1 MKFTELQDELKE
13 KFGAKKLADIA
24 REFDVTPQVVSNW
37 KSRNYVPYK
46 YVQSLRRKI
55 QKTKNP
61 YIINPENVSLKDTV
75 LGNKANADYEH
86 DEQEFVKIL
95 FSFFEKIN
103 KNRLIAII
111 SPILVIFINLI
122 ILQFYTQDV
131 YMSTAKIMPV
141 SEGTGGAELSN
152 WASKK
157 FGVSLGGSKK
167 VSLSSTEMVPAIIKS
182 RRLAREL
189 LEYKFS
195 TIQYG
200 EDKSLLE
207 ILTGEKSKNGSWP
220 EDIKKSIVSSLQ
232 RDIISVEFDGDSP
245 LLYVSVYASEAQFSS
260 DLNMA
265 ILDILE
271 KIISQFKLSRVI
283 EQKNFIENR
292 MIEVKKDLT
301 IAEDGLKE
309 FRDRNRN
316 IISSPALLLQQ
327 ARLVRDVEVQTQVYI
342 TLKTQLEM
350 AKIEEIQGSS
360 MIQILDPPEAPTR
373 RIYPRKTRT
382 MILSIF
388 FGISLGIGIIYL
400 KDWFIEN
407 RQNFKMDK

>member
-1 MKFTELQDELKE
+1 MKFSELQKQLKE
-13 KFGAKKLADIA
+13 KFGATKLADIA

-46 YVQSLRRKI
+46 YVQSLRSKI
-55 QKTKNP
+55 QKAKDP
-61 YIINPENVSLKDTV
+61 YIINSENVSLKDTAI
-75 LGNKANADYEH
+75 ANETKIGYEH

-95 FSFFEKIN
+95 FSFFDKIN
-103 KNRLIAII
+103 KNRLIAIL
-111 SPILVIFINLI
+111 SPVVVVLFNLVM
-122 ILQFYTQDV
+122 LQFYTQDV

-141 SEGTGGAELSN
+141 SDGGGSGELSN

-189 LEYKFS
+189 LKYKFNTKQS
-195 TIQYG
+195 G
-200 EDKSLLE
+200 ENRPLLE
-207 ILTGEKSKNGSWP
+207 ILTGEKFEDGSWP
-220 EDIKKSIVSSLQ
+220 EQIKKSIISSLQ
-232 RDIISVEFDGDSP
+232 RDIISVESDGDSP
-245 LLYVSVYASEAQFSS
+245 LLYVSVYASEAQLSS

-327 ARLVRDVEVQTQVYI
+327 ARLLRDVEVQTQVYI

-350 AKIEEIQGSS
+350 VKIEEVQGSS
-360 MIQILDPPEAPTR
+360 MIQILDHPEAPTKR
-373 RIYPRKTRT
+373 LYPRRTRT
-382 MILSIF
+382 LLLSII
-388 FGISLGIGIIYL
+388 FGISLGIGVIYL

-407 RQNFKMDK
+407 RQNFKID